1 VQQGGERVR
10 VCAKS
15 EGVFAKDSIIL
26 FECLIFELLQ
36 NHGLNFEI
44 LN

>member
-10 VCAKS
+10 VCAKG

-26 FECLIFELLQ
+26 FVCLIFELLQ